1 MIDSVIIGAGQGGL
15 GTSYFLQQM
24 GIKHVVFEKGRI
36 GESWLSMRWDSFKL
50 NTPNFMNTLPG
61 FSYDGPEPDG
71 FWGVKELIEYFQR
84 YAEHFNLPVRTGTT
98 VISVEWSDEKN
109 CFIVKTKTAKQ
120 TEETFLSHTVVI
132 ASGILQRPKVPSI
145 KDKVPA
151 TVTSLHSS
159 DYRNAS
165 ELKPGAVVVAGSGQT
180 GCQITEDLLRSG
192 RDIYLCTSKV
202 GRAPR
207 RYRGR
212 EILE

>member
-1 MIDSVIIGAGQGGL
+1 MSR
-15 GTSYFLQQM
+15 S
-24 GIKHVVFEKGRI
+24 
-36 GESWLSMRWDSFKL
+36 
-50 NTPNFMNTLPG
+50 
-61 FSYDGPEPDG
+61 
-71 FWGVKELIEYFQR
+71 
-84 YAEHFNLPVRTGTT
+84 
-98 VISVEWSDEKN
+98 
-109 CFIVKTKTAKQ
+109 
-120 TEETFLSHTVVI
+120 VVI